1 MRSHCSGDA
10 EAEHM
15 PIGSRLQIVLVNE
28 REARC
33 LMGGRTESIRASAG
47 ADAMY
52 PVGWRPLTAGTFERG
67 GRELESPSTSNH
79 R

>member
-33 LMGGRTESIRASAG
+33 LMGGELSQSERA
-47 ADAMY
+47 
-52 PVGWRPLTAGTFERG
+52 
-67 GRELESPSTSNH
+67 RELMQCIL
-79 R
+79 